1 LGILGAIGSIVTFIT
16 TVTIIPF
23 MPNGWD
29 PSAGFPAM
37 AGNVPF
43 LMKDVVLL
51 AISIYLL
58 KQDVAR
64 MSLRVEI
71 AEMTPNR
78 SPTDGMAAAVP
89 TSAAS
94 LART

>member
-1 LGILGAIGSIVTFIT
+1 
-16 TVTIIPF
+16 
-23 MPNGWD
+23 
-29 PSAGFPAM
+29 
-37 AGNVPF
+37 
-43 LMKDVVLL
+43 MKDVVLL

-71 AEMTPNR
+71 ADMTPNR
-78 SPTDGMAAAVP
+78 SRTNGMTAAVP
-89 TSAAS
+89 TSAAF

>member
-1 LGILGAIGSIVTFIT
+1 LGLLGAIGSSVTFIT

-23 MPNGWD
+23 TPNGWD

-37 AGNVPF
+37 AGDVPF
-43 LMKDVVLL
+43 LMKDLVLL
-51 AISIYLL
+51 AVSVYLL
-58 KQDVAR
+58 KQDVVR

-78 SPTDGMAAAVP
+78 SPTDGMATAVP